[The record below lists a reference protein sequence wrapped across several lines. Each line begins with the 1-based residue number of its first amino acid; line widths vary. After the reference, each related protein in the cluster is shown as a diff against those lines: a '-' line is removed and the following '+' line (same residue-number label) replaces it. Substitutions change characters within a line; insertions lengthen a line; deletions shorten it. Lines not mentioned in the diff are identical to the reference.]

1 MERTVIKDI
10 KKNIGNT
17 IRCLGWVQKVR
28 DHSKVVFVVLRD
40 RSGTVQC
47 VAKNENLCGVAK
59 SLNPESIVE
68 ITGTATERP
77 SKEKRDEEDVEIS
90 IESINVISQAEE
102 LPFDL
107 NTNLNIDT
115 LLDNRP
121 ITLRSKNQMAIF
133 MIQECVVNAFRE
145 YFNKNDFVEFQ
156 SPKLVGD
163 DAEGGAGVFKTQYF
177 GYEACL
183 ATSPQLYKQI
193 MVGVFERVFTIG
205 NVYRAEKHSTT
216 RHLNEYTSLDFE
228 LGFIDDHKDVMK
240 HAEGFIR
247 QAVSNIENVC
257 NEYVE
262 KFDVPKVLLP
272 KETFPLVTL
281 KEAQEIVEKES
292 DEKCVGA
299 SDLDPSHERILC
311 EFSKK
316 EYKSDVIFV
325 THYPI
330 SKRPMYTYEDENAKG
345 LTKSFDLLFRG
356 KEIATGGQR
365 IHSYEQLKE
374 NIKKRN
380 LNIEN
385 FSFYLQAFKY
395 GMPPHGGAG
404 LGLERITAALLG
416 IQNVKEASLFPRD
429 MGRIDKP
436 LKDI

>member
-1 MERTVIKDI
+1 MERIVIKDI
-10 KKNIGNT
+10 NKNIGEA
-17 IRCLGWVQKVR
+17 IRCLGWVEKVR

-47 VAKNENLCGVAK
+47 VAKDEGALVVAK

-68 ITGTATERP
+68 IIGTATERP
-77 SKEKRDEEDVEIS
+77 SKEKRDGEDVEIS
-90 IESINVISQAEE
+90 IKSINVISQAEE

-121 ITLRSKNQMAIF
+121 ITLRSKKQMAIF
-133 MIQECVVNAFRE
+133 MIQECIVNAFRE
-145 YFNKNDFVEFQ
+145 YFDKNDFVEFQ

-228 LGFIDDHKDVMK
+228 LGFIEDHKDVMK
-240 HAEGFIR
+240 HAEGFVR
-247 QAVSNIENVC
+247 QAVSNIERMC
-257 NEYVE
+257 SEHIE
-262 KFDVPKVLLP
+262 KFDVSSVLLP
-272 KETFPLVTL
+272 KDSFPSVSL

-316 EYKSDVIFV
+316 EYKSDAIFV

-365 IHSYEQLKE
+365 VHSYKQLKE
-374 NIKKRN
+374 NIEKRN

-416 IQNVKEASLFPRD
+416 IQNVKEATLFPRD
-429 MGRIDKP
+429 MGRIDKL

>member
-1 MERTVIKDI
+1 MVMERTVIKDI
-10 KKNIGNT
+10 KKNIDKP
-17 IRCLGWVQKVR
+17 IRCLGWVQNVR

-40 RSGTVQC
+40 RSDSVQC
-47 VAKNENLCGVAK
+47 VAKDENVCGIAK

-68 ITGTATERP
+68 IIGTATERP
-77 SKEKRDEEDVEIS
+77 SKEKRENEDVEIS
-90 IESINVISQAEE
+90 IKSINVISQAEE

-133 MIQECVVNAFRE
+133 MVQECIVNSFRE

-228 LGFIDDHKDVMK
+228 LGFIEDHKDVMK

-247 QAVSNIENVC
+247 QAVSNLENVC
-257 NEYVE
+257 DEYVE
-262 KFDVPKVLLP
+262 KLDSPEVLLP
-272 KETFPLVTL
+272 KDAFPSVTL

-316 EYKSDVIFV
+316 EYKSDAIFV
-325 THYPI
+325 
-330 SKRPMYTYEDENAKG
+330 
-345 LTKSFDLLFRG
+345 
-356 KEIATGGQR
+356 
-365 IHSYEQLKE
+365 
-374 NIKKRN
+374 
-380 LNIEN
+380 
-385 FSFYLQAFKY
+385 
-395 GMPPHGGAG
+395 
-404 LGLERITAALLG
+404 
-416 IQNVKEASLFPRD
+416 
-429 MGRIDKP
+429 
-436 LKDI
+436 